1 MGLPEKLRDWQDYAP
16 ALEFCALLVV
26 DAVEAADEIERLRD
40 ECISLRLTIEGQQ
53 EQAMVAK
60 KVIES
65 LRAVR
70 SRKHGA
76 V

>member
-1 MGLPEKLRDWQDYAP
+1 MPLIIEMGIGWKPDPEKPGGLTSCTDSDYVA
-16 ALEFCALLVV
+16 
-26 DAVEAADEIERLRD
+26 EIERLRD
-40 ECISLRLTIEGQQ
+40 ECVSLRLTIEGQQ